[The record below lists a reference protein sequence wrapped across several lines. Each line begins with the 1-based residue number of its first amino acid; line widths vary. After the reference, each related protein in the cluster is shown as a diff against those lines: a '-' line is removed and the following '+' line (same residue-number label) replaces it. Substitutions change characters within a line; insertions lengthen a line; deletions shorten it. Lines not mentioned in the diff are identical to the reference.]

1 MTGICKLKPGDVAP
15 HLVVVGAPERA
26 ELLSTYID
34 NAILVAKNREYVTYT
49 GTYKGIPISI
59 MSHGVGGGGASMAFE
74 EAISAGAKVIIRA
87 GTCGSFQPNLLPG
100 SLVIATGAVRYD
112 GVTNRL
118 VNKAF
123 PAICHYQ
130 VVQSLI
136 NTVSST
142 ETNHDIGIVLSDG
155 PFYSGVLPTEFEL
168 YQKAGVLC
176 VEMELSVLLVISS
189 LRGVKAGGI
198 FNVDNYIFKR
208 LESKEEYNPH
218 TEVVQKGVE
227 NMCRLVL
234 DAIIN
239 VTP

>member
-1 MTGICKLKPGDVAP
+1 
-15 HLVVVGAPERA
+15 VGSPERA

-34 NAILVAKNREYVTYT
+34 NAVLVAKNREYVTYT
-49 GTYKGIPISI
+49 GTYKGIPISV

-87 GTCGSFQPNLLPG
+87 GTAGSFHPHLTPG
-100 SLVIATGAVRYD
+100 SLLIGTGAVRYD
-112 GVTNRL
+112 GVSNRL
-118 VNKAF
+118 INKAY
-123 PAICHYQ
+123 PAVSNYQ

-136 NTVSST
+136 NTVSAS
-142 ETNHDIGIVLSDG
+142 ETNYDVGIILSDG

-168 YQKAGVLC
+168 YQKAGVLG
-176 VEMELSVLLVISS
+176 VEMELSVLLVIST

-208 LESKEEYNPH
+208 LEGHEEYNPH
-218 TEVVQKGVE
+218 LEIVQKGTE